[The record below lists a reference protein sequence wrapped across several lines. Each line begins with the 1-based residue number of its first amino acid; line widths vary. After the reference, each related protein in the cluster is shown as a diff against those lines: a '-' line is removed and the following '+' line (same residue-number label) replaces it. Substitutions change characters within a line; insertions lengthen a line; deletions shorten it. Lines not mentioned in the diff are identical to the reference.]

1 MTTPSTETTPSTDD
15 NREKPEAELPAD
27 QEKALAAL
35 LTCRTIGAAAKK
47 AGVGERTLHRWLN
60 DPVFRQA
67 YLAARRQVLEQAT
80 SVLQRASAS
89 AVAALQKNLSCGTP
103 AAEIAAAKAI
113 LDYGFK
119 AVETEEF
126 DARLSR
132 LEEAQESS

>member
-1 MTTPSTETTPSTDD
+1 MKQTE
-15 NREKPEAELPAD
+15 PEPDQSGQCLPAD

-35 LTCRTIGAAAKK
+35 LTCRTIGATAKK
-47 AGVGERTLHRWLN
+47 AGVTARTLHRWLN

-80 SVLQRASAS
+80 SVLQRASAA
-89 AVAALQKNLSCGTP
+89 AVTALEKNLTCGTP
-103 AAEIAAAKAI
+103 TAEIAAAKAI

-132 LEEAQESS
+132 LEEAQEAA

>member
-1 MTTPSTETTPSTDD
+1 MSTPSPD
-15 NREKPEAELPAD
+15 NESQGIGGELPAD

-35 LTCRTIGAAAKK
+35 LTCRTIGSAAKK

-80 SVLQRASAS
+80 SVLQRASAA
-89 AVAALQKNLSCGTP
+89 AVTALEKNLTCGTP
-103 AAEIAAAKAI
+103 TAEIAAAKAI

-126 DARLSR
+126 DARLLR
-132 LEEAQESS
+132 LEEAQEAA